1 MPWFDKAIHPVLR
14 KAEDRSQIREER
26 GPATPE
32 DMAKLARQQR
42 VAGTRDTIVQGARG
56 VGRAL
61 DVATDTVIPAVGRA
75 VSGLGSAVRGAVK
88 DTLTNP
94 EVQEANR
101 QALEGLG
108 RLAGPAVQR
117 VETYAN
123 QTRRTRGQVTGI
135 GAARR
140 GVDALAGASLPDEP
154 SAASDP
160 SAPDVAP
167 GPPVPAAPPSR
178 FQQWLSGLSQTL
190 NKPLPSASQRRRQRE
205 ATREATRQ
213 APAQTGAV
221 EVPVSGTPA
230 KPSEQPILIE
240 ALADL
245 LAGRDPR
252 LALRRHDIGRR
263 VAQGVALGRQNVTR
277 LLTNPVGTITQTVT
291 GGVTGGVKDVLGP
304 EAEAIEQEIEE
315 VVHAAEGIAGFADI
329 YEKHPQYLNQ
339 HTNLEVLS
347 HKDQHGARFV
357 RNPLTGRM
365 GKIVEIT
372 HPEQEHIGPVI
383 EGMFHGRILPR
394 DEDYEEYNDYDQEEG
409 WHERLQGKRVFPAGV
424 SPQPRK
430 VRFVLSW
437 LDGHPSNDWIHPDVA
452 AHIRNP
458 SEAPS
463 PFGPM
468 PRRQWSPDAIREGGK
483 SGLQAHNQSLIDL
496 QTAQD
501 TAEDI
506 VSARYEDPDPDQ
518 RYQMLGM
525 LQHRAEQEAE
535 YRRRRKKL
543 TGPASPE
550 EIEQVRKELYD
561 REVLDQKR
569 ETANKIIWD
578 RSRQERPEFV
588 EPSEEQKKHAAGPMG
603 WTMPG
608 ISTMAH
614 DVDIEGEDPTQI
626 EQIRDFEGR
635 LFSAPH
641 SPEERAR
648 YLAENIEAMKR
659 GSVVLDPRQ
668 QRSTLDQQGATPG
681 HLTPTVGDRRKDPMY
696 TRSHVALSWDQARL
710 LSDPDVARW
719 HSARDLSVTPAVRK
733 SSAFRAKRWAD
744 LVDLVGHEYPAPE
757 GVNQEDWEKALKIFP
772 RTDSLDNSGRISLGL
787 SEDDDGYQSDGN
799 GFLTQYGDP
808 EADPNGL
815 ERQAARVKQHIYD
828 RIRNFDRA
836 YQDVGG
842 REAEEREGARQ
853 TAELITSLSAM
864 HDASTEDQAK
874 DHMKS
879 HDALFQ
885 STNGRQHSLAKDD
898 AAASAHHRNV
908 SLDLRRRG
916 EGGINDNYHGR
927 WRSSPRPQRTGLRQM
942 PPQLYET
949 NDGPDELYRFPDSE
963 PRLRTE
969 ANELWPYPDDYLA
982 RDWEHHYPGNF
993 EQDQYKSTGSSWHQP
1008 EVARKEEE
1016 AIAQALKSIPGQ
1028 NFDDEDVKL
1037 LRAAIHSPHF
1047 KEGDSTLGEDAH
1059 RNAFAAGLQRARE
1072 HQEATEA
1079 GADPTRPF
1087 AHSAEEYRLSPDDL
1101 SVSLVRNAPGLLT
1114 NRIKVLRARV
1124 AEMERHNDGSFSRHD
1139 DDPSDDYAELH
1150 IELAKREL
1158 QSTAELLEKF
1168 KWNPSV
1174 AGHARD
1180 KSLWWETHPES
1191 VTPNLPE
1198 QNPSGEM
1205 LPPPQMKKSFFHLT
1219 RTSSLH
1225 FSRNN

>member
-14 KAEDRSQIREER
+14 KAEDRSRIKEER

-42 VAGTRDTIVQGARG
+42 VAGTRDTIVQGAKG
-56 VGRAL
+56 IGRAL
-61 DVATDTVIPAVGRA
+61 DVTTDTIIPAVGSA

-94 EVQEANR
+94 EVQETSR
-101 QALEGLG
+101 EALEELG
-108 RLAGPAVQR
+108 RLAGPTVQR

-123 QTRRTRGQVTGI
+123 QTRKTRGQVTGI

-140 GVDALAGASLPDEP
+140 GVDALADASSSAKP

-178 FQQWLSGLSQTL
+178 FQQWLSGLRQTL
-190 NKPLPSASQRRRQRE
+190 NRPRQSASAMRQQ
-205 ATREATRQ
+205 REATRQ
-213 APAQTGAV
+213 APAQTGTV
-221 EVPVSGTPA
+221 GVPETGTPA
-230 KPSEQPILIE
+230 KPAEQPILIE

-245 LAGRDPR
+245 LAGRDSR
-252 LALRRHDIGRR
+252 LDLRRHDIGRR
-263 VAQGVALGRQNVTR
+263 VAQGVAIGKQNVTQ
-277 LLTNPVGTITQTVT
+277 LLTDPVGAITQTVT
-291 GGVTGGVKDVLGP
+291 GGANQGLKDALGP
-304 EAEAIEQEIEE
+304 EAEVIEREIEE

-339 HTNLEVLS
+339 HTNLEVLDN
-347 HKDQHGARFV
+347 KDQHGARFV

-383 EGMFHGRILPR
+383 EGMFHGGILPR
-394 DEDYEEYNDYDQEEG
+394 DEEYEEYDDYDQEEG
-409 WHERLQGKRVFPAGV
+409 GRERAQGRVFPAGV

-430 VRFVLSW
+430 ARFVLSW
-437 LDGHPSNDWIHPDVA
+437 LDGHPSNDWIHPDIA

-483 SGLQAHNQSLIDL
+483 SGLQEHNQTLIDL
-496 QTAQD
+496 QTAED
-501 TAEDI
+501 TAKDI

-518 RYQMLGM
+518 RYQTLGM
-525 LQHRAEQEAE
+525 LQHQAQEEAE
-535 YRRRRKKL
+535 YRRKRKKL

-569 ETANKIIWD
+569 EIANKIIWD
-578 RSRQERPEFV
+578 RSRQEAPEFV
-588 EPSEEQKKHAAGPMG
+588 EPSEEQRKHAAGPMG

-608 ISTMAH
+608 ISMMAH

-626 EQIRDFEGR
+626 EPLRNFAGR

-668 QRSTLDQQGATPG
+668 QRSTLDQKGATRD
-681 HLTPTVGDRRKDPMY
+681 HLTPIVGDRRKDPMY
-696 TRSHVALSWDQARL
+696 TRSHAVLSWDQARL

-719 HSARDLSVTPAVRK
+719 HSARDLSLTPAVRK

-772 RTDSLDNSGRISLGL
+772 RTNSPDNSGRIFLGL
-787 SEDDDGYQSDGN
+787 NEDDDGFQSDGN

-815 ERQAARVKQHIYD
+815 ERQAARIKQHMYD
-828 RIRNFDRA
+828 RIRNFDRS
-836 YQDVGG
+836 YKDVGG
-842 REAEEREGARQ
+842 RAAEEREGARQ

-874 DHMKS
+874 DHMES

-898 AAASAHHRNV
+898 ASASAHHRNL

-927 WRSSPRPQRTGLRQM
+927 WRSSPRPKRIGVRQM
-942 PPQLYET
+942 PPQLYEI
-949 NDGPDELYRFPDSE
+949 NDGPDELYWHLGTELE
-963 PRLRTE
+963 PHLRTE

-982 RDWEHHYPGNF
+982 RDWEHHYVGNF
-993 EQDQYKSTGSSWHQP
+993 ETGSSWHQP

-1016 AIAQALKSIPGQ
+1016 AITQALKSIPGQ
-1028 NFDDEDVKL
+1028 NFDDKDVKL

-1047 KEGDSTLGEDAH
+1047 DGGDSTLGEDAH

-1072 HQEATEA
+1072 HHEATEA

-1087 AHSAEEYRLSPDDL
+1087 AHSAEEYRLSSNDL
-1101 SVSLVRNAPGLLT
+1101 GVSLVRSAPELLAK
-1114 NRIKVLRARV
+1114 RIKVLRARV
-1124 AEMERHNDGSFSRHD
+1124 AEMERHNGYKIPRHP

-1150 IELAKREL
+1150 IEIAKREL

-1168 KWNPSV
+1168 KWNPLV

-1191 VTPNLPE
+1191 VPPNLPE
-1198 QNPSGEM
+1198 QNPSDEM

-1225 FSRNN
+1225 FSRNNWQ